1 MKKKII
7 MVLFAL
13 LLIIPFMG
21 VSAKEKAKVKVYVFE
36 AGGCPYCE
44 AEVEYLQ
51 GLDSYN
57 KKFTIER
64 RELYVDHVYWEQG
77 RDYKLGKAV
86 AEKFIADG
94 FSDASYEGTPFIV
107 ISNLYAAATY
117 DTNLESY
124 INKAYKEGD
133 KDVVNQ
139 IAKKLGVENVQR
151 NDIKADDPDTTDTT
165 EDGDATTYS
174 GEKPNVVIVLI
185 GAVVLVGAMIVVIK
199 LGGNKG
205 EEATHEVEEVKEE
218 VEEAPVKK
226 TPVKKLPVKKTTPK
240 KAPAKK
246 TTKRTNKR

>member
-1 MKKKII
+1 MKKKILI
-7 MVLFAL
+7 VLFAL
-13 LLIIPFMG
+13 LLLIPFMG
-21 VSAKEKAKVKVYVFE
+21 VSAKEKAKAKVKVYIFE

-64 RELYVDHVYWEQG
+64 RELYIDHVNWGKG
-77 RDYKLGKAV
+77 RDFELGKAV

-94 FSDASYEGTPFIV
+94 FTDASYEGTPFIV

-151 NDIKADDPDTTDTT
+151 TDIKTDNEIDKTTD
-165 EDGDATTYS
+165 DGNTSVTY
-174 GEKPNVVIVLI
+174 GKGPNVVVVLL
-185 GAVVLVGAMIVVIK
+185 GVVVLVGAMIVVIK
-199 LGGNKG
+199 LGGNNS
-205 EEATHEVEEVKEE
+205 EEETHEVKEVPVKK
-218 VEEAPVKK
+218 EAPVKK
-226 TPVKKLPVKKTTPK
+226 T
-240 KAPAKK
+240 APAKK
-246 TTKRTNKR
+246 TPAKKTNKKTNKR